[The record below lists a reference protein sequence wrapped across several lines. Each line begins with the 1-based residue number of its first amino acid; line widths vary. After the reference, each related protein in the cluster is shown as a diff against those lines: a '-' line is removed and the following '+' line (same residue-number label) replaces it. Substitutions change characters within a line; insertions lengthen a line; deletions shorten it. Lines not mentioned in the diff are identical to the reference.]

1 MDTAFSPA
9 LEVMYSV
16 ISSSFL
22 FVSPMKVSTGRLL
35 LALGALAWL
44 TGCAQLG
51 PPMPPSLEVPKS
63 PSDLRAARK
72 GDNVTLTWTIPARTT
87 DRQRVR
93 YLGKTRVCRSVE
105 PTKIDPAKLNPAL
118 KQCNAPVAEVAPP
131 LDFAVTNK
139 SSSAK
144 KLTASFIDTL
154 PSAVEQANP
163 AGFAIYAVEAL
174 NAAGRGAGVSNLARV
189 PLVPVLPPFSD
200 FAAQPTGQGVLISW
214 ECPPASSRRA
224 GVKYLFRIYRHTE
237 SSTSATRIAEIDV
250 TECAAGPGA
259 TKNPNSFL
267 DQTFEW
273 EKTYFYRG
281 TGVSVIEAAGKPPVQ
296 VEGDDTPEVKV
307 WAHDVFPPAVPAGL
321 QAVYSGPGQQAFI
334 DLIWAPVTDADLDG
348 YNVFRHEEGSAA
360 VKVNAEPVKIPAF
373 RDSQVVSGKTYFYSV
388 SAVDLHGNESARS
401 EEASESVP

>member
-1 MDTAFSPA
+1 VGRGYSFFTGAASDAVCCFS
-9 LEVMYSV
+9 
-16 ISSSFL
+16 
-22 FVSPMKVSTGRLL
+22 MKVSTGRSL
-35 LALGALAWL
+35 LALGALVWL

-51 PPMPPSLEVPKS
+51 PPMPPSLEVPKA

-72 GDNVTLTWTIPARTT
+72 GDKVTLTWTIPVRTT

-93 YLGKTRVCRSVE
+93 YLGKTRVCRSVDA
-105 PTKIDPAKLNPAL
+105 TTLDPAKLNPAL
-118 KQCNAPVAEVAPP
+118 KQCDAPIAEVAPP
-131 LDFAVTNK
+131 ADFAATNK

-154 PSAVEQANP
+154 PLAVEQANP
-163 AGFAIYAVEAL
+163 TGFAIYAVEVL

-200 FAAQPTGQGVLISW
+200 FAARATGQGVLISW
-214 ECPPASSRRA
+214 ECPPLAGRRT
-224 GVKYLFRIYRHTE
+224 GVKYLFRIYRRLE
-237 SSTSATRIAEIDV
+237 SSASATKIAEIDV
-250 TECAAGPGA
+250 TECAAGPGT
-259 TKNPNSFL
+259 TKNQNSFL
-267 DQTFEW
+267 DQTFDW

-281 TGVSVIEAAGKPPVQ
+281 TGVSMVETAGRPAVQ

-307 WAHDVFPPAVPAGL
+307 WAHDVFPPAVPSGL
-321 QAVYSGPGQQAFI
+321 QAVFSGPGQEAFI
-334 DLIWAPVTDADLDG
+334 DLIWAPVIDVDLDG
-348 YNVFRHEEGSAA
+348 YNIYRHEGGSTA
-360 VKVNAEPVKIPAF
+360 VKVNTGPVKIPAF